1 MEYSPF
7 CHQLRLSALPK
18 DPTNPDPI
26 SVDQEPLVLRRLG
39 FSPKLS
45 LLMPTFSFLNAP
57 ALLT

>member
-57 ALLT
+57 ALLA